1 MGAAEHTDAPQRP
14 VVEAPA
20 VPAAAPVAL
29 VTGASSGIG
38 AALAQALAAAGY
50 TVALLA
56 RRRERL
62 EAVAAAIAA
71 AGGRALVL
79 VADATDR
86 DAVQRAVGEV
96 LRTTGRLDVVV
107 ANAGVYTRVEAT
119 AVTVAEVEAAL
130 RSNFWSAFHLAQ
142 AALPTLRAQRSG
154 HLVFVNSFDA
164 KKGLP
169 SDAAYV
175 AAKCALA
182 GYAGTL
188 RQALRADGVHV
199 CTVFP
204 GRVATAMTE
213 GLTVPAIS
221 EKISPERVA
230 RAVLRALRRRSLE
243 VVVPW
248 HCRFLL
254 WAEVLSPRLG
264 DWLVRV
270 LRLDGTG
277 R

>member
-1 MGAAEHTDAPQRP
+1 MGAAEHTDALQRP

-38 AALAQALAAAGY
+38 EALAKALAATGH

-86 DAVQRAVGEV
+86 DAVRRAVDEV
-96 LRTTGRLDVVV
+96 LRATGRLDVVV
-107 ANAGVYTRVEAT
+107 ANAGVYVRGAAT
-119 AVTVAEVEAAL
+119 AVTAADVEAAL
-130 RSNFWSAFHLAQ
+130 RDNFWSAFHLAQ

-164 KKGLP
+164 KKGMP

-175 AAKCALA
+175 TAKCALA

-221 EKISPERVA
+221 AKITPERVA
-230 RAVLRALRRRSLE
+230 RAVLRALRRRAAE

-248 HCRFLL
+248 HCRLLL
-254 WAEVLSPRLG
+254 WAEVLSPRLA

-270 LRLDGTG
+270 LRIDGEM

>member
-1 MGAAEHTDAPQRP
+1 

-20 VPAAAPVAL
+20 VPAAQPVAL
-29 VTGASSGIG
+29 ITGASSGIG
-38 AALAQALAAAGY
+38 EALAKLLAASGY

-62 EAVAAAIAA
+62 ETVAAAVAAN
-71 AGGRALVL
+71 GGRALVL

-86 DAVQRAVGEV
+86 DAVQRAVAEV
-96 LRTTGRLDVVV
+96 LRTAGRLDVVV
-107 ANAGVYTRVEAT
+107 ANAGVYTRAAAT

-130 RSNFWSAFHLAQ
+130 RDNFWSAFHLAQ
-142 AALPTLRAQRSG
+142 AALPTLRAQHAG
-154 HLVFVNSFDA
+154 HLVFINSFDA
-164 KKGLP
+164 KKGMP

-204 GRVATAMTE
+204 GRVDTAMMD
-213 GLTVPAIS
+213 GIVVPAIS
-221 EKISPERVA
+221 AKITPERVA
-230 RAVLRALRRRSLE
+230 CAVLRALRRRSAE

-248 HCRFLL
+248 HCRLLL

-264 DWLVRV
+264 DWFVRV
-270 LRLDGTG
+270 LRLDGE
-277 R
+277 RR